1 MHPERIWKIIA
12 FGTIYHGIVKRL
24 EQKKFVECFGD
35 PFDKRI
41 KKVRITGEG
50 IKFCSIAAVD
60 MEHAAKKYTKGISKE
75 ELNTFVNVIIKL
87 CENADS

>member
-1 MHPERIWKIIA
+1 MTEFIMQDV
-12 FGTIYHGIVKRL
+12 YKR
-24 EQKKFVECFGD
+24 Q
-35 PFDKRI
+35 
-41 KKVRITGEG
+41 
-50 IKFCSIAAVD
+50 AVD